1 MSGATSPYL
10 YPCIRGKGSGVW
22 FGWIRDSMVYDSGV
36 FFSDSLAE
44 LEMRIL
50 LAGNFLIFFPREK
63 KWFMLTPFFFFLAR
77 E

>member
-1 MSGATSPYL
+1 
-10 YPCIRGKGSGVW
+10 
-22 FGWIRDSMVYDSGV
+22 MVYDSGV

-63 KWFMLTPFFFFLAR
+63 NGSC
-77 E
+77 